1 MPVASSPSDYTS
13 INPNY
18 STGQGFYTDIGAVAD
33 LLQVTPF
40 TSGTNPSA
48 AQVGSIIK
56 RIEGMVDEKINRSYR
71 PIIWKNEF
79 KDFEFT
85 RHPIM
90 SYYGG
95 YVGFIQLQQ
104 MKIRKIVSLR
114 VWEGNSY
121 RELASA
127 QGSITLLENFRD
139 IHSLIFQLP
148 NSGVSFELL
157 AENDVSALANDEF
170 CTTFG
175 IKTTNNEIVDLIN
188 EKFPSNTSQFT
199 GATASKEL
207 SSSNLNVSDF
217 FFSQKDD
224 QDGTKV
230 LISSL
235 LSGDDGAGCTL
246 KATIQQSCSHTNGSF
261 NLVVVDS
268 SKLAVGMEIADHHN
282 NHIPTG
288 ATITEIV
295 DSTNIIMSVA
305 ATHTGSGTVTFTTT
319 NEIPTVCSLVAFTDK
334 EDMKRLGDFWMMS
347 DDGRI
352 FFLKKYPYHNK
363 NSIIVS
369 YVAGD
374 GRVPSTVHEATT
386 KLVAAEILRH
396 DDQTIMIAETGANIT
411 AKEKYDLL
419 RAEGLALIDGKKDLV
434 YMLD

>member
-18 STGQGFYTDIGAVAD
+18 ATGQGFYTDITAVSD

-85 RHPIM
+85 RSPIM

-114 VWEGNSY
+114 VWEGNAY

-207 SSSNLNVSDF
+207 SSSNLNISDF

-246 KATIQQSCSHTNGSF
+246 KATIQQSCNTSGSSTS
-261 NLVVVDS
+261 LTVADS
-268 SKLAVGMEIADHHN
+268 SKLAVDMEV
-282 NHIPTG
+282 TG
-288 ATITEIV
+288 
-295 DSTNIIMSVA
+295 TNIPASTTISSIDTSTTVTLSKA
-305 ATHTGSGTVTFTTT
+305 ATNSASSSTLTFSTT

-334 EDMKRLGDFWMMS
+334 EDMKRLGDFWMMN

-396 DDQTIMIAETGANIT
+396 DDQTIMIAETGANIS

>member
-1 MPVASSPSDYTS
+1 M
-13 INPNY
+13 
-18 STGQGFYTDIGAVAD
+18 
-33 LLQVTPF
+33 
-40 TSGTNPSA
+40 
-48 AQVGSIIK
+48 
-56 RIEGMVDEKINRSYR
+56 
-71 PIIWKNEF
+71 
-79 KDFEFT
+79 
-85 RHPIM
+85 
-90 SYYGG
+90 
-95 YVGFIQLQQ
+95 
-104 MKIRKIVSLR
+104 
-114 VWEGNSY
+114 
-121 RELASA
+121 
-127 QGSITLLENFRD
+127 
-139 IHSLIFQLP
+139 
-148 NSGVSFELL
+148 
-157 AENDVSALANDEF
+157 
-170 CTTFG
+170 
-175 IKTTNNEIVDLIN
+175 IN

-246 KATIQQSCSHTNGSF
+246 KATIQQSCTTSNTSTS
-261 NLVVVDS
+261 LTVADS
-268 SKLAVGMEIADHHN
+268 SKLAVDMEV
-282 NHIPTG
+282 TG
-288 ATITEIV
+288 
-295 DSTNIIMSVA
+295 TNIPSSTTISSIDTSTTVTLSKA
-305 ATHTGSGTVTFTTT
+305 ATGSASSTLTFTTT

>member
-1 MPVASSPSDYTS
+1 MPVASSPSDYTT

-18 STGQGFYTDIGAVAD
+18 STGKGFYTDISAVSD

-56 RIEGMVDEKINRSYR
+56 RIEGMVDEKVNRSYR

-85 RHPIM
+85 RSPIQ

-95 YVGFIQLQQ
+95 YVGFIQLSQ

-114 VWEGNSY
+114 VWEGNNY

-127 QGSITLLENFRD
+127 QGTISLLDNFRD
-139 IHSLIFQLP
+139 IYSLTFQLP
-148 NSGVSFELL
+148 NGGISFELIAQNTISDL
-157 AENDVSALANDEF
+157 DNDEF

-175 IKTTNNEIVDLIN
+175 VKTTNDEITDLIN
-188 EKFPSNTSQFT
+188 EKFPSSTSQFT
-199 GATASKEL
+199 GATEPKEL
-207 SSSNLNVSDF
+207 TSNSLNISDF
-217 FFSQKDD
+217 FFAQKDD

-235 LSGDDGAGCTL
+235 LSGDDGAGCVI
-246 KATIQQSCSHTNGSF
+246 KASIQQSCNTSNGSS
-261 NLVVVDS
+261 NLTVADS
-268 SKLAVGMEIADHHN
+268 SKLIVGME
-282 NHIPTG
+282 
-288 ATITEIV
+288 V
-295 DSTNIIMSVA
+295 V
-305 ATHTGSGTVTFTTT
+305 GSGIPNNTTISSISGGTTVVLSKNATASASVTITFTTDS
-319 NEIPTVCSLVAFTDK
+319 NIPTVCSIGVFTDK
-334 EDMKRLGDFWMMS
+334 EDMKRLGDFWMIS

-352 FFLKKYPYHNK
+352 FFMKKYPYHNK

-374 GRVPSTVHEATT
+374 GRVPSTIHEATT

-396 DDQTIMIAETGANIT
+396 DDQTIMIAETGANIS

-419 RAEGLALIDGKKDLV
+419 RKEAMDLIDGKKDLV
-434 YMLD
+434 YILD

>member
-1 MPVASSPSDYTS
+1 MPVSSSPSDYTT

-18 STGQGFYTDIGAVAD
+18 GTGNGFYTDIGAVSD

-95 YVGFIQLQQ
+95 YVGFIQLSQ
-104 MKIRKIVSLR
+104 MKVRKIVSLR
-114 VWEGNSY
+114 VWEGNNY

-127 QGSITLLENFRD
+127 QAKITLLENYRELY
-139 IHSLIFQLP
+139 SLTLQLP
-148 NSGVSFELL
+148 NGGVSFPLL
-157 AENDVSALANDEF
+157 AEGTVSNLATDEF

-175 IKTTNNEIVDLIN
+175 IKTTNDEIDALIN
-188 EKFPSNTSQFT
+188 EKFPSSTSQFT
-199 GATASKEL
+199 GATAPKEVTVD
-207 SSSNLNVSDF
+207 NLNVSDF

-224 QDGTKV
+224 QDGTNL
-230 LISSL
+230 LIASL
-235 LSGDDGAGCTL
+235 LSGDDGAGCSL
-246 KATIQQSCSHTNGSF
+246 KASIQQSCSVSNNSTA
-261 NLVVVDS
+261 LTVADS
-268 SKLAVGMEIADHHN
+268 SRMIVGMEV
-282 NHIPTG
+282 TG
-288 ATITEIV
+288 
-295 DSTNIIMSVA
+295 TNIPASTTISSISDATTVVMSKT
-305 ATHTGSGTVTFTTT
+305 ATNSASITATFTTT
-319 NEIPTVCSLVAFTDK
+319 ENIPTVCNLVQFTDK
-334 EDMKRLGDFWMMS
+334 EDMKRLGDFWTIG
-347 DDGRI
+347 DDGKI
-352 FFLKKYPYHNK
+352 FFMKKYPFHNK

-369 YVAGD
+369 YIAGD
-374 GRVPSTVHEATT
+374 GRVPATVHEATT

-396 DDQTIMIAETGANIT
+396 DDQTIMIAETGANISV
-411 AKEKYDLL
+411 KEKYDLL

-434 YMLD
+434 YILD